1 MTFLRTS
8 RVRSARISAAA
19 DVPNS
24 PAPPIWRPGLQAFVI
39 AYLIS
44 VAIGTWAWL
53 TTSSPGSLDIYL
65 AVFWTLPIL
74 GSAIG
79 MYGALRTWRR
89 SRSGEREEDPECV
102 TSHQLIVV
110 IPTIG
115 RLDTLPAL
123 ERVLKSTRSCLPAY
137 FSQFRID
144 VVIEADCEARSHIE
158 ALARTD
164 PYTHVVVVPASF
176 QTVHRTRFKARAN
189 HYANLVRLADGDVR
203 DDVWVLHMDDDT
215 DVRIDTAAELARFV
229 TAQDNAGDQALD
241 LCQGVLCYP
250 RELANN
256 RLVWLA
262 DAIRPGC
269 DLSIFAATTGRGRP
283 YAGLHG
289 ELLMVRAS
297 VEGAIGWDFGPRT
310 IVEDAQFALHFCAR
324 YPGRSGWIPARSYG
338 ASPATASDFVKQR
351 ERWVWGLLE
360 LVTGRSQRYS
370 SVFDVEGYPT
380 NPSRRQGLLML
391 HNTVVWACAP
401 LGHPVTVLLLCLIM
415 GSFQTSA
422 PFLALVPFW
431 AFNAAYGVW
440 LYWEGLKL
448 NALSSALPQRLW
460 WEPICLL
467 ALAPVFT
474 LWEVAGIVRGIWRF
488 FTSRRP
494 QFTVIPK
501 LT

>member
-1 MTFLRTS
+1 MVSLRPS
-8 RVRSARISAAA
+8 RVRSRRISAAA
-19 DVPNS
+19 ATADS
-24 PAPPIWRPGLQAFVI
+24 PARRIWRPGLHAFVI
-39 AYLIS
+39 AYVVS

-53 TTSSPGSLDIYL
+53 TTPSPGSLDNYL

-79 MYGALRTWRR
+79 MYGALRTWGR
-89 SRSGEREEDPECV
+89 SRSRDRELDPERV
-102 TSHQLIVV
+102 TSHQLLVV

-123 ERVLKSTRSCLPAY
+123 ERVLRSTRSCLPAY

-164 PYTHVVVVPASF
+164 PYTHLIVVPVSF
-176 QTVHRTRFKARAN
+176 QTVHRTHFKARAN

-215 DVRIDTAAELARFV
+215 EVRIDTAAELARFV

-250 RELANN
+250 RELANH

-269 DLSIFAATTGRGRP
+269 DLSLFAATTGGGRP

-297 VEGAIGWDFGPRT
+297 V
-310 IVEDAQFALHFCAR
+310 
-324 YPGRSGWIPARSYG
+324 
-338 ASPATASDFVKQR
+338 
-351 ERWVWGLLE
+351 
-360 LVTGRSQRYS
+360 
-370 SVFDVEGYPT
+370 
-380 NPSRRQGLLML
+380 
-391 HNTVVWACAP
+391 
-401 LGHPVTVLLLCLIM
+401 
-415 GSFQTSA
+415 
-422 PFLALVPFW
+422 
-431 AFNAAYGVW
+431 
-440 LYWEGLKL
+440 
-448 NALSSALPQRLW
+448 
-460 WEPICLL
+460 
-467 ALAPVFT
+467 
-474 LWEVAGIVRGIWRF
+474 
-488 FTSRRP
+488 
-494 QFTVIPK
+494 
-501 LT
+501 